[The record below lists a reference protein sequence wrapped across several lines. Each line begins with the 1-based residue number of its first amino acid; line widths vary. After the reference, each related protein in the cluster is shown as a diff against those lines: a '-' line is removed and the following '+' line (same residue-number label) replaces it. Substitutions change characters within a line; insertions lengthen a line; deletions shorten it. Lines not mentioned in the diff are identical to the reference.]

1 MIQRIKGMSAEKA
14 IQFLSR
20 WETAVQ
26 FYEEAN
32 RWEVEIAEE
41 NRRLDREE
49 AEGRG
54 PKGKGKVKRR
64 KKEDFVVSSLG
75 ETTIPRPIKG
85 KLGSDIWALLMT
97 EDKY

>member
-1 MIQRIKGMSAEKA
+1 MSAEKA

-26 FYEEAN
+26 FHEEAKE
-32 RWEVEIAEE
+32 WEREIGEE

-54 PKGKGKVKRR
+54 PKGKGKGKRR
-64 KKEDFVVSSLG
+64 KREDFVVAALG
-75 ETTIPRPIKG
+75 ETTLPRPIKG
-85 KLGSDIWALLMT
+85 KLGSDLWALLMT